1 MDALVQFWGDAIAK
15 MRLVPVG
22 QDEFFRRLWRDGRLR
37 YRGETLAAGGIEE
50 LSARVLATAVRRR
63 SSLFVV
69 LPSDEA
75 RCTPALFATALLLD
89 SIDKLTTQD
98 KRVRRVVVFGTSVAM
113 RSSLANITVHGL
125 SLAQVFHQVHLQK
138 NAKKAQG
145 TGDLAQQLSEYFPEV
160 VSALS
165 PASVA
170 EVLRRYKPTWIAAD
184 CDGAVHLEWLPDL
197 LRLAKAQGVP
207 IIGWVTGRLS
217 PAVELL
223 QQTGARILS
232 WPPQNGHG
240 GASTDDL
247 QLSAES
253 LFGQAARPTVLPLIV
268 AGDEP
273 RSIAESLAKARAS
286 LCRATKGGA
295 GPLLN
300 DCIRS
305 GWGYLRA
312 LEGLH
317 VPLRFFE
324 AECRQFWGV
333 RRLSSRREAFA
344 RFTDALGTKWPDAR
358 KDLLEALSAL
368 ESAHELL
375 GRADPPIWV
384 ALLATC
390 VADADPAHPRCVVFG
405 SAARRKLFELALLSI
420 EGIVVSDLAPLAV
433 SLSSLTELRS
443 RRRLEIDDTPERPA
457 TAAGAVSTRDDIY
470 MVGWPS
476 ADRQATLHAVLGSS
490 CIRVLILPHQEG
502 ELRRRIAGLANA
514 LSISCEEVRGAL
526 QSIGVPVQAVSG
538 AERLSP
544 VTVHDPEFID
554 ATGTLPDAPL
564 DLKRS
569 LWSTPDAQAEAEL
582 ILRLDDDADDL
593 SDSPSLQNEEEL
605 SEQTGQIEESL
616 FLDSAIRVDLTDG
629 RHILLPEDARFNS
642 IRGAGQYETMKER
655 PAAELRPG
663 DRIVFIHGQRR
674 QSLYEMLIQRV
685 HAHPAIRLHL
695 ALINAWHEE
704 VGRAYRTWS
713 RQEGRGYED
722 LLREVRAR
730 GCQRSAAL
738 TIRFWVT
745 GEIICPSDPED
756 LRRMADVLG
765 IAFIKEH
772 YLRVSKAADR
782 LRGLHRGLANR
793 LNNWLRSQAAGI
805 PSDDDDSVFDEELGL
820 TLGDFR
826 ASLEILAVSSVQP
839 VTGPFLRTS
848 LSRIKSE

>member
-22 QDEFFRRLWRDGRLR
+22 QEEFFRRLWRDGRLR
-37 YRGETLAAGGIEE
+37 YRGESLAAGGIDE

-69 LPSDEA
+69 LPSEEA
-75 RCTPALFATALLLD
+75 RRTPALFATALLLD

-98 KRVRRVVVFGTSVAM
+98 KRMRRVVVFGTSVAM
-113 RSSLANITVHGL
+113 RSNLANVTVHGL

-138 NAKKAQG
+138 NANKAHG
-145 TGDLAQQLSEYFPEV
+145 TEDLAQQLSEYFPEV

-165 PASVA
+165 PASVS

-184 CDGAVHLEWLPDL
+184 CDGAIHLEWLPDL
-197 LRLAKAQGVP
+197 LRLSKTQGIP

-223 QQTGARILS
+223 QQAGARILS
-232 WPPQNGHG
+232 WPPQSGDG
-240 GASTDDL
+240 VESTDDS

-253 LFGQAARPTVLPLIV
+253 LFRRAVRPTVLPLIV

-273 RSIAESLAKARAS
+273 RQIAESLAKARAS
-286 LCRATKGGA
+286 LIRATRGGN

-333 RRLSSRREAFA
+333 RRIASRREAFA
-344 RFTDALGTKWPDAR
+344 KFTDALGASWPESR
-358 KDLLEALSAL
+358 QDLLDALSAL
-368 ESAHELL
+368 EGAHDLL
-375 GRADPPIWV
+375 GRVDPPIWV

-390 VADADPAHPRCVVFG
+390 VADADPKRPRCVVFS
-405 SAARRKLFELALLSI
+405 SAARRKLFELALLSV
-420 EGIVVSDLAPLAV
+420 EGIVASDLAPLAV
-433 SLSSLTELRS
+433 SLSSLTELGS
-443 RRRLEIDDTPERPA
+443 QRRLSIDETSDRSTVGVGLPE
-457 TAAGAVSTRDDIY
+457 TRGEIY
-470 MVGWPS
+470 MVGWPG
-476 ADRQATLHAVLGSS
+476 ADRQSTLQGVLGSS
-490 CIRVLILPHQEG
+490 RIRVLILPHQEA
-502 ELRRRIAGLANA
+502 EVRRRIAGLANA
-514 LSISCEEVRGAL
+514 LSISSEEVQDAL
-526 QSIGVPVQAVSG
+526 QSIGIQLPAIKG
-538 AERLSP
+538 GGRLSP
-544 VTVHDPEFID
+544 VTIQAPEFID
-554 ATGTLPDAPL
+554 ATGTLRDVPVGL
-564 DLKRS
+564 NRS
-569 LWSTPDAQAEAEL
+569 LWATPDAAAEAEL
-582 ILRLDDDADDL
+582 ILRMEDDSDDVA
-593 SDSPSLQNEEEL
+593 DSPSLHNEDEL
-605 SEQTGQIEESL
+605 SGQTDEAEESL
-616 FLDSAIRVDLTDG
+616 FLSRAIRVDLTDG

-655 PAAELRPG
+655 PAADLRSG
-663 DRIVFIHGQRR
+663 DRMIFIHGQRR

-704 VGRAYRTWS
+704 VGRAYRIWS
-713 RQEGRGYED
+713 RQTGRGYED

-730 GCQRSAAL
+730 GSQRSAAL
-738 TIRFWVT
+738 TIKFWVT
-745 GEIICPSDPED
+745 GEVICPSDPED
-756 LRRMADVLG
+756 LRRMADALG
-765 IAFIKEH
+765 MVFIKEH

-793 LNNWLRSQAAGI
+793 LNNWLRSPAAGI
-805 PSDDDDSVFDEELGL
+805 PSDDDDTIFDEELGL

-826 ASLEILAVSSVQP
+826 ASLEILTVSSVQV

-848 LSRIKSE
+848 LSRIRSE